1 MTNINAY
8 TVGDRITVRA
18 YLYLNGVP
26 DPDLPTATKVEAAIT
41 TTSETG
47 RALATGTAV
56 VTATVI
62 DAPTGL
68 VEAVWP
74 SSQTGNI
81 APGRYF
87 VEFKATVGGQPVTY
101 ERPEIM
107 IEDGAF

>member
-1 MTNINAY
+1 MSTPNRY
-8 TVGDRITVRA
+8 TVGDRITLRA
-18 YLYLNGVP
+18 YLRLNGAP
-26 DPDLPTATKVEAAIT
+26 DPDLPSASQVQAAIT
-41 TTSETG
+41 TTGET
-47 RALATGTAV
+47 RTLATGTAV

-81 APGRYF
+81 PPGRYF

-101 ERPEIM
+101 ERAEIM